1 MKKSQIREMLHEL
14 DMDRKQILGPK
25 LQKLGLTVGEGQGR
39 TLLNL
44 RQKGP
49 MSQRE
54 LAELCRRDAAT
65 MSRNLDKLER
75 AGLLKREQNPGC
87 RRSFLICLTEEGQ
100 EKARQ
105 VERIFREL
113 DEQIWGEISEEEME
127 KLYEILGKVERNLKD
142 QAS

>member
-44 RQKGP
+44 RQTGP

-113 DEQIWGEISEEEME
+113 DEQIWGEIPEEEME
-127 KLYEILGKVERNLKD
+127 KLYEILGKVERNLKGEG
-142 QAS
+142 